1 MSLPGCPRP
10 CSGLG
15 AGPGSRS
22 GRGVPLVCPAP
33 AEPRLADLGRRRF
46 PRRRFAAVH
55 SGDWTST
62 HCGPPRGRSR
72 HSPPPSL
79 SEVRRAWWTSAV
91 RAQPAMD
98 GPCCRGAGPRW
109 PGGRQGASPW
119 RPRAEMVRLW
129 AARGGRRPRGRRQFP
144 LPCRWPVR
152 RRCQPCTTF
161 CSGPSRVRKVPPA
174 GLGGE
179 AMGGPS
185 GACGEPVSLCVPGP
199 GAERRGREAAPAH
212 SAVGVAACPAAV
224 GLPVAPVIPLALA
237 CGGGG
242 RGQQRR
248 GLLPELGAPGTALS
262 LLPR

>member
-1 MSLPGCPRP
+1 MAGAWPLPRP
-10 CSGLG
+10 SQTPGGLRALRRPEQTQACQFHGQQRERHPGARRRCHCRAAQGRVPVWGRGLG
-15 AGPGSRS
+15 PGAGGVSRS
-22 GRGVPLVCPAP
+22 CAQRLPSPVWPTSAGAVSHAGALQPSTPETGRAPTAGCRVDGPAT
-33 AEPRLADLGRRRF
+33 A
-46 PRRRFAAVH
+46 
-55 SGDWTST
+55 T
-62 HCGPPRGRSR
+62 
-72 HSPPPSL
+72 PPSL

-174 GLGGE
+174 GLGV
-179 AMGGPS
+179 GGTW
-185 GACGEPVSLCVPGP
+185 
-199 GAERRGREAAPAH
+199 
-212 SAVGVAACPAAV
+212 
-224 GLPVAPVIPLALA
+224 
-237 CGGGG
+237 GG
-242 RGQQRR
+242 RRVPVGS
-248 GLLPELGAPGTALS
+248 P
-262 LLPR
+262 

>member
-1 MSLPGCPRP
+1 MGSSESGILVPGGDVTAGLPKAVFRFGGGAWVQEREGCPARVP
-10 CSGLG
+10 SACR
-15 AGPGSRS
+15 APS
-22 GRGVPLVCPAP
+22 GRPRQAPFPTQALCSRPLRRLDEHPLRAAAWTVPPQ
-33 AEPRLADLGRRRF
+33 
-46 PRRRFAAVH
+46 
-55 SGDWTST
+55 
-62 HCGPPRGRSR
+62 
-72 HSPPPSL
+72 PPPSL

-174 GLGGE
+174 GLGE
-179 AMGGPS
+179 GGPW
-185 GACGEPVSLCVPGP
+185 
-199 GAERRGREAAPAH
+199 
-212 SAVGVAACPAAV
+212 
-224 GLPVAPVIPLALA
+224 
-237 CGGGG
+237 GG
-242 RGQQRR
+242 RRVPVGS
-248 GLLPELGAPGTALS
+248 P
-262 LLPR
+262 